1 MAKGYQPL
9 NIPNSSF
16 CKCELLHACAVIALA
31 LPALA
36 QTQVTL
42 APGSDLQAI
51 VNSYPE
57 NTTFILQPG
66 TYRLQSVQPK
76 NGDTFTGQPG
86 ALLSGAQLLTSFTQV
101 GSLWAVKGQ
110 TQQGQIN
117 GVCDAA
123 HPGCIYPEDL
133 FFDSRPLLHV
143 TSLSAVSPG
152 TWYFDYPNQ
161 TIYFADNPTGHTVET
176 STTRA
181 AFSGSATNVTIQG
194 LVIEK
199 YAIPAQFGAI
209 GDQWPG
215 ANWTVTNN
223 EVRWNH
229 GTGINLG
236 NGSQATQN
244 YVHNNGQKGIGA
256 GGSSQLVQNN
266 EIAYNNY
273 AGFEPGWEAGG
284 AKFSSVTGLVVSANN
299 VHDNNGPGLWVD
311 IDSMNTLI
319 EGNTVTSNY
328 GGAGI
333 QYEISYQ
340 GIIRYNTVRYN
351 YAPNGGWWMW
361 GAQILIQNSGSDQ
374 VYGNTVDVLPTQG
387 NAIGIIHQNRG
398 SGPYGPRLAINN
410 TVHNNVIIT
419 RQSPQGASGLVAD
432 WDVQNELANGHN
444 QFDYDTYHVSDVTQ
458 YQWAWGQGF
467 TWSGF
472 QQLGQ
477 ETHGTID
484 NVLPPPGGESAFFN
498 VVNGLQ
504 Q

>member
-1 MAKGYQPL
+1 M
-9 NIPNSSF
+9 NIPNPWF
-16 CKCELLHACAVIALA
+16 CERDVLRACAALVFA
-31 LPALA
+31 LPVVA
-36 QTQVTL
+36 QAQVTMS
-42 APGSDLQAI
+42 PGNNLQAI
-51 VNSYPE
+51 VNSHPE
-57 NTTFILQPG
+57 NTTFVLQPG
-66 TYRLQSVQPK
+66 VYRLQSIQPQ
-76 NGDTFTGQPG
+76 NGDTFIGQPG
-86 ALLSGAQLLTSFTQV
+86 AILSGAQLLTSFIPV
-101 GSLWAVKGQ
+101 GNLWAVTGQ
-110 TQQGQIN
+110 TQQGQTN
-117 GVCDAA
+117 GMCDAA
-123 HPGCIYPEDL
+123 HPACIYPEDL
-133 FFDSRPLLHV
+133 FFDNRPLLRV
-143 TSLSAVSPG
+143 TSLSAVASG
-152 TWYFDYPNQ
+152 MWYFDYPNQ

-176 STTRA
+176 STTRN

-209 GDQWPG
+209 GDQNPG
-215 ANWTVTNN
+215 SNWTITNN

-229 GTGINLG
+229 GTGITLG
-236 NGSQATQN
+236 NGSQAIQN

-256 GGSSQLVQNN
+256 VGSNQAAIGN

-273 AGFEPGWEAGG
+273 AGFDICWEAGG
-284 AKFSSVTGLVVSANN
+284 AKFSAVAGLVVRANN

-311 IDSMNTLI
+311 IDSMNVLI
-319 EGNTVTSNY
+319 ESNTVTSNY
-328 GGAGI
+328 GGGGI

-351 YAPNGGWWMW
+351 YVPNGGWWMW

-398 SGPYGPRLAINN
+398 SGPYGPRVATNN
-410 TVHNNVIIT
+410 TVHNNIIIT
-419 RQSPQGASGLVAD
+419 RQSPQGATGLVAD
-432 WDVQNELANGHN
+432 WDVQNELSNGNN
-444 QFDYDTYHVSDVTQ
+444 QFDYNAYHVSDVSQ

-477 ETHGTID
+477 ERHGTID
-484 NVLPPPGGESAFFN
+484 NLLPPPGGESAFFN